1 MTSDL
6 NMTHEKLSDFV
17 SFTLCGFTLAT
28 KLRNFD
34 SESN

>member
-1 MTSDL
+1 MASDL
-6 NMTHEKLSDFV
+6 NMSHEKLSDLI
-17 SFTLCGFTLAT
+17 SFTLCGFTLVT

>member
-6 NMTHEKLSDFV
+6 NMSHKKLSDFV
-17 SFTLCGFTLAT
+17 SFTLCGFTLVT

-34 SESN
+34 SESS